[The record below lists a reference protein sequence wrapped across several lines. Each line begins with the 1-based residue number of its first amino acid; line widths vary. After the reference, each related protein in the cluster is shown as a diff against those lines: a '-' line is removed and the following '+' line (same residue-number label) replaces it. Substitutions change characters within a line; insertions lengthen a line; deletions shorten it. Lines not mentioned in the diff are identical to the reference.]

1 MHRSIWI
8 FRSGHGGDAVWRS
21 SGYFADFPASR
32 IKPVLSQAGM
42 DSINWWYAEITSEL
56 EPRAVIAELVS
67 SNRGRDLIQPFS
79 EM

>member
-1 MHRSIWI
+1 
-8 FRSGHGGDAVWRS
+8 
-21 SGYFADFPASR
+21 
-32 IKPVLSQAGM
+32 M

-56 EPRAVIAELVS
+56 ERRAVIAELVS